1 MRTVNSATS
10 QQYKK
15 KRIEKWYL
23 ETARNTGSMIP
34 GGVVVEFEEPDF
46 QIQTLTGVLG
56 IELTE
61 FLPPGDGAL
70 PVEAEAIQSRALK
83 IAERLYYSSPDAVPV
98 RVFTYR
104 NLAQARKLTPHG
116 MAVEL
121 VEYVKLQLRRTKKSI
136 FTKLDRVPE
145 GFGIIQIDRRG
156 GKEWNCGRTHHGD
169 YSKIFAAFAS
179 LVSTK
184 NSLVQRYRTNL
195 PGSEI
200 WLLVYSGVQVARSVS
215 IPAGADKWVVP
226 TAFDKVLFFSSL
238 SNPQLIEIAR
248 S

>member
-1 MRTVNSATS
+1 MPTVNATS
-10 QQYKK
+10 QQYNK
-15 KRIEKWYL
+15 KRIEKWFL
-23 ETARNTGSMIP
+23 EAARSTGSMIP
-34 GGVVVEFEEPDF
+34 SGAIVESEEPDF
-46 QIQTLTGVLG
+46 KIVTSTGLLG

-70 PVEAEAIQSRALK
+70 LPVQAEAIQNRALK

-104 NLAQARKLTPHG
+104 NPAQARKLTPHG

-145 GFGIIQIDRRG
+145 GFGLIQIDRRG
-156 GKEWNCGRTHHGD
+156 GKEWNCGRTYHSD
-169 YSKIFAAFAS
+169 YGRIFAAFAS
-179 LVSTK
+179 LVSAK
-184 NSLVQRYRTNL
+184 NSLVEKYRANL

-215 IPAGADKWVVP
+215 IPAGADKWVVS